1 MDFSDKELKVLLQAL
16 YRFRGEV
23 SGASQSEQNKL
34 GLVSSVIDKI
44 EAKAGGPVKAPV
56 TRFDREMEE
65 SLAVLSTGRAGA
77 AKAKA
82 RANAEADLDKAPAAP
97 KVKKAGSPKAAPRAA
112 AGGKAAAGKARRAPS
127 AKAAGAKKPGAG
139 KTRS

>member
-1 MDFSDKELKVLLQAL
+1 MDFNDKELKVLLQAL

-44 EAKAGGPVKAPV
+44 EVKVGGPVKAPQ

-65 SLAVLSTGRAGA
+65 NLAVLATGRTGA
-77 AKAKA
+77 TKAKA
-82 RANAEADLDKAPAAP
+82 QANAEADLDKAAAAP
-97 KVKKAGSPKAAPRAA
+97 KVKKTASKKAPA
-112 AGGKAAAGKARRAPS
+112 
-127 AKAAGAKKPGAG
+127 AKASGAKKAGPG
-139 KTRS
+139 KKRS